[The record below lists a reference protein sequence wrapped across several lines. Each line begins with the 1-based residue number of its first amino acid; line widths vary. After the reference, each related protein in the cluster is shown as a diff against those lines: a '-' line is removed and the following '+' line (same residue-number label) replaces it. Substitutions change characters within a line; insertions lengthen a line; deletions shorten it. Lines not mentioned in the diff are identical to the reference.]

1 MRKRVVILGTTMF
14 SAELSYIL
22 KSEDYEVIA
31 FTLIP
36 LLKRVIVMMACLSI
50 PLKELKMKSILSP

>member
-1 MRKRVVILGTTMF
+1 MF

-31 FTLIP
+31 FALIP
-36 LLKRVIVMMACLSI
+36 LLKRVIVMMVCLSI
-50 PLKELKMKSILSP
+50 PLKDLKMKSILSL